1 MTADQETAPRRST
14 RYRSWSFWLGL
25 LVSLG
30 CLVWAAQALD
40 WSEVSQV
47 LAEVTWSQTI
57 WILAGVGAIL
67 LNILSRVWRWGALF
81 FPDRLSF
88 RSLLTA
94 MLLGQTLNYFAPAR
108 AGDLARA
115 YWLGARTHVSAAHA
129 LGTIIVEK
137 LWDLLIVLGSLAL
150 LPLWLDLPE
159 WLTLP
164 AQGLAILAAGL
175 LLVIFFVLFWRDQT
189 LDLVERLAA
198 GLPLGW
204 GQRLRRQV
212 AALIE
217 GMESVRRGGTMWR
230 MLPSTLV
237 VWGWGI
243 VAHLTIFWVFRMT
256 VPLTSLILLSVVL
269 RAGVAVPS
277 LPGSI
282 GVYEGIIIACLA
294 IFGISA
300 EAAFSYGIL
309 MHIVDFGPP
318 ILLTA
323 ILVWAERHP
332 TSALEPS

>member
-1 MTADQETAPRRST
+1 MTADKGKPSRAT

-30 CLVWAAQALD
+30 CLVWAVQALD
-40 WSEVSQV
+40 WSEVGQV
-47 LAEVTWSQTI
+47 LSEVTWSQTI
-57 WILAGVGAIL
+57 WIVVGVGAIL
-67 LNILSRVWRWGALF
+67 LNMLSRVWRWGALF

-88 RSLLTA
+88 RPLLTA
-94 MLLGQTLNYFAPAR
+94 MLLGQTLNFYAPAR

-115 YWLGARTHVSAAHA
+115 YWLGAHTDVSAAHA

-137 LWDLLIVLGSLAL
+137 LWDLLIVLASLAI

-164 AQGLAILAAGL
+164 AHGLAVLAVGI
-175 LLVIFFVLFWRDQT
+175 LLVILFGLIWRDQT
-189 LDLVERLAA
+189 LDLVSRFAA
-198 GLPLGW
+198 WFPFGW
-204 GQRLRRQV
+204 GQPVRRQV

-217 GMESVRRGGTMWR
+217 GLESARRGGVVWR
-230 MLPSTLV
+230 TLPSTLV
-237 VWGWGI
+237 AWGWGI
-243 VAHLTIFWVFRMT
+243 VAEIAIFQVFRMS
-256 VPLTSLILLSVVL
+256 VPLTLLILLAVVL
-269 RAGVAVPS
+269 RTGVAVPS

-294 IFGISA
+294 VYDISP
-300 EAAFSYGIL
+300 EAAFSYAIL

-323 ILVWAERHP
+323 ILLWADRRP
-332 TSALEPS
+332 RSALESS